1 MTKYNTL
8 ARVIGFLAVE
18 VKHFAPELSYE
29 DRVRAVMG
37 AISEAR
43 VHMSTMNPE
52 FMQEW
57 LDRDAMNGVVV
68 VMSTLSLAVDQY
80 LRFSDIGSHEVT
92 EEWGNL
98 EKAAIAMRE
107 IESQD
112 AMFDLPA
119 VIYHGH
125 CDHDQHGVAL
135 PRKMTKRCMS
145 SLVDMLDNVH
155 MSMHHGDDDNSPV
168 PTPDL
173 ETVFVIGSML
183 CAHLNAYIS
192 ACRVSNL
199 EPFDLNADAIT
210 VTQPAPALTRT
221 LH

>member
-1 MTKYNTL
+1 MTKYSTL

-18 VKHFAPELSYE
+18 SKNIAPELEYS
-29 DRVRAVMG
+29 DRVKAVMG

-52 FMQEW
+52 SVQNW
-57 LDRDAMNGVVV
+57 LDRDPMNGVIVV
-68 VMSTLSLAVDQY
+68 LSTLSLAVDQY
-80 LRFSDIGSHEVT
+80 LRFDDLATSEITGAWVA
-92 EEWGNL
+92 L
-98 EKAAIAMRE
+98 EKAAIDTLEM
-107 IESQD
+107 ESQD

-125 CDHDQHGVAL
+125 CDHDENGVAL

-145 SLVDMLDNVH
+145 SLVDMLDDIGET
-155 MSMHHGDDDNSPV
+155 MRHGEEGPL
-168 PTPDL
+168 PTPGLDTAFL
-173 ETVFVIGSML
+173 VGTVL
-183 CAHLNAYIS
+183 CAHLNGYIN
-192 ACRVSNL
+192 ACRVANL
-199 EPFDLNADAIT
+199 EPFDLNADAVT

>member
-29 DRVRAVMG
+29 DRVRTVMG

-52 FMQEW
+52 FMQNW
-57 LDRDAMNGVVV
+57 LERDAMNGVIV

-80 LRFSDIGSHEVT
+80 LWFSDIGTHEVT
-92 EEWGNL
+92 EEWANL
-98 EKAAIAMRE
+98 EKAAIAMQE

-125 CDHDQHGVAL
+125 CDHDSNGVAL
-135 PRKMTKRCMS
+135 PRKMTQRCMS
-145 SLVDMLDNVH
+145 SLVDMLGDIHV
-155 MSMHHGDDDNSPV
+155 SMRHGDDDNNPV

-173 ETVFVIGSML
+173 ETVFVVGSML
-183 CAHLNAYIS
+183 CAHLNAYIN
-192 ACRVSNL
+192 ACRVADL
-199 EPFDLNADAIT
+199 EPFVLNAYAVT
-210 VTQPAPALTRT
+210 VTQPIPSLTRT